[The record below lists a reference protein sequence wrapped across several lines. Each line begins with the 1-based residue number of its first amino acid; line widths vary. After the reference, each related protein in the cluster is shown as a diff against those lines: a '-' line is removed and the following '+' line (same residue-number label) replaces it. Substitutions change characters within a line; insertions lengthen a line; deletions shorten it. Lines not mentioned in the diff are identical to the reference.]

1 LFESIVIN
9 GLVTGG
15 MYALLAVGF
24 ALVFGVARIINMGH
38 TAFYM
43 AAAFLIYIFTK
54 MLGFSIIIAA
64 VIAMIVVTLL
74 ALGYF
79 KAAINR
85 VKQHELAVMLITMSF
100 AILLQEILLV
110 LFSGDYRGINPFF
123 EGYVELVGIRV
134 TYQQLFSIGT
144 SIACLVALLL
154 VLTRTRIGIAIRAV
168 SQDAEM
174 TNALGIND
182 SFICFI
188 TMGISAF
195 LAALAAVVIA
205 PINLVHPYMWSPPLV
220 VILAAVVLG
229 GLGSITGSIIGA
241 FILGFVEVILVT
253 LVPGGGFLR
262 GVASLV
268 AMIIVLIVKPEGLFG
283 VVFEE
288 ERL

>member
-1 LFESIVIN
+1 MLESIIVN

-43 AAAFLIYIFTK
+43 AAAFLIYIFTS
-54 MLGFSIIIAA
+54 MLGLPILVSAA
-64 VIAMIVVTLL
+64 IAMVVVTLL

-79 KAAINR
+79 KSAIER
-85 VKQHELAVMLITMSF
+85 VKQHELAVMLITMAF

-110 LFSGDYRGINPFF
+110 LFSGDYRSIKPFF
-123 EGYVELVGIRV
+123 EGYTEIFGVRV

-154 VLTRTRIGIAIRAV
+154 ILTRTRIGIAIRAV

-182 SFICFI
+182 GFICFV

-195 LAALAAVVIA
+195 LAALAAVIIA
-205 PINLVHPYMWSPPLV
+205 PINLVYPYMWSPPLV

-229 GLGSITGSIIGA
+229 GLGSITGSIVGA

-268 AMIIVLIVKPEGLFG
+268 AMIIVLIIKPEGLFG

>member
-1 LFESIVIN
+1 
-9 GLVTGG
+9 

-54 MLGFSIIIAA
+54 MLGTSIIIAA
-64 VIAMIVVTLL
+64 AVAMIVVTLL

-79 KAAINR
+79 KIAIER
-85 VKQHELAVMLITMSF
+85 VKQHELAVMLVTMAF
-100 AILLQEILLV
+100 AIFLQELLLV
-110 LFSGDYRGINPFF
+110 VFQADYRGIKPFF

-144 SIACLVALLL
+144 SVVCLVALLL
-154 VLTRTRIGIAIRAV
+154 ILTKTRIGIAIRAV

-182 SFICFI
+182 SFICFV
-188 TMGISAF
+188 TMGVSAF
-195 LAALAAVVIA
+195 LAALAALVVA
-205 PINLVHPYMWSPPLV
+205 PINLVHPYMWSAPMV

-229 GLGSITGSIIGA
+229 GLGSITGSIVGA
-241 FILGFVEVILVT
+241 LILGFVEVILVT

-268 AMIIVLIVKPEGLFG
+268 AMIVVLIAKPEGLFG

>member
-79 KAAINR
+79 KAAIDR

>member
-79 KAAINR
+79 KAAIDR

-110 LFSGDYRGINPFF
+110 IFSGDYRGINPFF